1 MKILYAQTTA
11 IAAEAVDKAVKKM
24 ANKYVD
30 VDLLKEEFKQTFDM
44 QDLYLPAHFLD
55 VVDGMPAADVQEVV
69 RCKDCE
75 YRKTEDCA
83 MQYECECGAQY
94 FWESDNAFCSW
105 GRRNDG
111 DPDAE

>member
-1 MKILYAQTTA
+1 MSKCNNCYHKKICIDGANHKTA
-11 IAAEAVDKAVKKM
+11 ESCKH
-24 ANKYVD
+24 YVSED
-30 VDLLKEEFKQTFDM
+30 
-44 QDLYLPAHFLD
+44 D
-55 VVDGMPAADVQEVV
+55 VVEVV

-94 FWESDNAFCSW
+94 FWESDNAFCSR
-105 GRRNDG
+105 GRRMDG